1 MHLEN
6 SAVHRRSLF
15 HVCTTLSFTPAAALA
30 DAEAPP
36 VFAMRSKSFGVDSN
50 LSPSFQWKNPRGK
63 FISQSAR
70 SSPSRPPSLADAME
84 VSTMN
89 KTLIAALIPFALL
102 GTSPAFSATQA
113 TPNCAA
119 QLKDIEAQ
127 IATIKEHSGSIGK
140 FTGMQQTLEQLLAQA
155 KALCT
160 GTDDTAPVG
169 AKAGDKQADASPAQ
183 TEVH

>member
-1 MHLEN
+1 
-6 SAVHRRSLF
+6 
-15 HVCTTLSFTPAAALA
+15 
-30 DAEAPP
+30 
-36 VFAMRSKSFGVDSN
+36 
-50 LSPSFQWKNPRGK
+50 
-63 FISQSAR
+63 
-70 SSPSRPPSLADAME
+70 
-84 VSTMN
+84 MN
-89 KTLIAALIPFALL
+89 KTLIAALIPFVLL

-113 TPNCAA
+113 TQDCSA

-140 FTGMQQTLEQLLAQA
+140 FTGMQQTLEHLLAQA

-160 GTDDTAPVG
+160 GTDTDETAPDG